1 MVKYRPFIVQKHHDG
16 KWNKMGDAYNFI
28 YIEDAEE
35 MLLSLVDEEDGFNY
49 RMFKSKAFSY
59 CQTIVRNHFKDHGKK
74 TFTEK
79 KINLSFDD
87 YVDEINQ
94 NVEYNYEMEDE
105 QDTLD
110 KLIKKIVSEIENK
123 IDDDPNIKKN
133 EINVGEAIVNV
144 LNNWDVLF
152 LEDTPDGKYEKRVTN
167 KFAKNKILFFLKEQ
181 TGLTTKEIRLAI
193 KPFKEIYFI
202 EKNILYSE

>member
-1 MVKYRPFIVQKHHDG
+1 MVQSILRKYPIHIGNYQMEEVEAFALSHLVEQMVKYRPFIVQKHHDG

-35 MLLSLVDEEDGFNY
+35 MLLSLVDKEDGFNY

-87 YVDEINQ
+87 YVDE
-94 NVEYNYEMEDE
+94 
-105 QDTLD
+105 
-110 KLIKKIVSEIENK
+110 
-123 IDDDPNIKKN
+123 
-133 EINVGEAIVNV
+133 
-144 LNNWDVLF
+144 
-152 LEDTPDGKYEKRVTN
+152 
-167 KFAKNKILFFLKEQ
+167 
-181 TGLTTKEIRLAI
+181 
-193 KPFKEIYFI
+193 
-202 EKNILYSE
+202 